1 MFSPHGHIH
10 STGSQAWEWGCHLGD
25 SAFKGQAWGILP
37 WRGAGH
43 RVQTPPVLGDS
54 PSPDL
59 GCSRAIMPVLA
70 GGFLNISPSPNGSSP
85 PVHQAEGWASPSPW
99 ELGPREPHCMS
110 VLNSPSPWL
119 SAASPQGPRGS
130 TVLSHSS
137 SPPVHRT
144 IVQGAPS
151 CVLGS
156 LSPGCSTTPPVHE
169 RLSSHSFRSLGG
181 AVHCQACTSSP
192 PVQMAIV
199 LACQDPGV
207 HTASPTPTPPSSI

>member
-1 MFSPHGHIH
+1 MGRLPQ
-10 STGSQAWEWGCHLGD
+10 STKL
-25 SAFKGQAWGILP
+25 
-37 WRGAGH
+37 R
-43 RVQTPPVLGDS
+43 
-54 PSPDL
+54 
-59 GCSRAIMPVLA
+59 
-70 GGFLNISPSPNGSSP
+70 
-85 PVHQAEGWASPSPW
+85 GWASPSPW
-99 ELGPREPHCMS
+99 ELGPREPSLH
-110 VLNSPSPWL
+110 VHAEL
-119 SAASPQGPRGS
+119 PQSMAKCGQSSRTQGIYRA
-130 TVLSHSS
+130 SHSS
-137 SPPVHRT
+137 APPVHRT

-207 HTASPTPTPPSSI
+207 HTASPTPTPPVQHLRSWQSGPPCTGSLSTGCPLVLSPVHQESQPGCTLPQVPCPPLHTSSSSSLSTRKS